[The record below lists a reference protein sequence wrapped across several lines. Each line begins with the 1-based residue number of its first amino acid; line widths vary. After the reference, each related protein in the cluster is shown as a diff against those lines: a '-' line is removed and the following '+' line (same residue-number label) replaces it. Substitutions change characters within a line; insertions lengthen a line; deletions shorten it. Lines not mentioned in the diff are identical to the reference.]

1 MFPTPIE
8 RTSLLTRI
16 LYKTALPLLLLAW
29 LLPMIAIL
37 STSVRGNADI
47 IAGNYWGWP
56 TEFKMFQ
63 NYGEVFNPDRSPML
77 LYFRNSVLIT
87 VPAVF
92 FAIFFSAMAGYTLAV
107 HRFRGRIFLYAM
119 FIAGN
124 FVPFQILMIP
134 VRTLF
139 DQLDLLDTLWA
150 LVIFHTSFQIGFAT
164 FFLRNFIADL
174 PIALVE
180 SARIEG
186 ATEMGVFFRV
196 ILPLIRP
203 ALASLGVLLFTFV
216 WNDFFWALTLVQSDK
231 ARPITFGLQALRGQW
246 SISWNLI
253 AAGSVVAA
261 IPSVI
266 VFFVLQRQ
274 FIAGLTFGGV
284 KE

>member
-1 MFPTPIE
+1 MFPTPID
-8 RTSLLTRI
+8 RTSPLTRVT
-16 LYKTALPLLLLAW
+16 YKVALPAILLLW
-29 LLPMIAIL
+29 LLPMIAVL
-37 STSVRGNADI
+37 VTSIRGNADI

-56 TEFKMFQ
+56 TEFKLVE
-63 NYGEVFNPDRSPML
+63 NYSEVFNPARSPML
-77 LYFRNSVLIT
+77 RYFLNSVAIT
-87 VPAVF
+87 LPSVV
-92 FAIFFSAMAGYTLAV
+92 FAIFFSAMAGYTLAI
-107 HRFRGRIFLYAM
+107 HRFRGRILLYAM

-139 DQLDLLDTLWA
+139 AGLGLLDTLWA
-150 LVIFHTSFQIGFAT
+150 LIIFHTSFQIGFAT

-174 PIALVE
+174 PMALVE

-261 IPSVI
+261 VPSVI

>member
-8 RTSLLTRI
+8 RTSAPVRI
-16 LYKTALPLLLLAW
+16 LYKLALPLVLIAW
-29 LLPMIAIL
+29 LLPMIAVIV
-37 STSVRGNADI
+37 TSMRGNADI

-56 TEFKMFQ
+56 TEFKMFE
-63 NYGEVFNPDRSPML
+63 NYAEVFNPARSPMA
-77 LYFRNSVLIT
+77 LYFRNSIIIT
-87 VPAVF
+87 LPAVF
-92 FAIFFSAMAGYTLAV
+92 FAIFFSAMAGYTLAI
-107 HRFRGRIFLYAM
+107 HRFKGRILLYAM

-124 FVPFQILMIP
+124 FVPYQILMIP

-139 DQLDLLDTLWA
+139 DNMDLLDTLWA
-150 LVIFHTSFQIGFAT
+150 LMIFHTAFQIGFAT

-186 ATEMGVFFRV
+186 ATEMGIFFRV

-203 ALASLGVLLFTFV
+203 ALASLGVLLFTFI
-216 WNDFFWALTLVQSDK
+216 WNDFFWALTLVQSDA

-253 AAGSVVAA
+253 SAGSIVAA
-261 IPSVI
+261 LPSVI
-266 VFFVLQRQ
+266 VFFVLQRHFVQ
-274 FIAGLTFGGV
+274 GLTFGGV

>member
-8 RTSLLTRI
+8 KTSAPVRI
-16 LYKTALPLLLLAW
+16 IYKIALPVVLIGW
-29 LLPMIAIL
+29 LLPMLAIL
-37 STSVRGNADI
+37 VTSVRGNADI

-56 TEFKMFQ
+56 TEFKLIQ
-63 NYGEVFNPDRSPML
+63 NYSEVFNPARSPML
-77 LYFRNSVLIT
+77 RYFINSVVIT
-87 VPAVF
+87 LPSVVMAV
-92 FAIFFSAMAGYTLAV
+92 FFSAMAGYTLAI
-107 HRFRGRIFLYAM
+107 HRFRGRILLYAM

-134 VRTLF
+134 VRTMF
-139 DQLDLLDTLWA
+139 ANLDLLDTLIA
-150 LVIFHTSFQIGFAT
+150 LIIFHTSFQIGFAT

-196 ILPLIRP
+196 IMPLIRP
-203 ALASLGVLLFTFV
+203 ALASLGVLLFTFI

-253 AAGSVVAA
+253 AAGSVVVA

-266 VFFVLQRQ
+266 VFFVLQKQ

>member
-8 RTSLLTRI
+8 KTSPLVRT
-16 LYKTALPLLLLAW
+16 LYRVAVPVVLVLW
-29 LLPMIAIL
+29 LLPMFAIL
-37 STSVRGNADI
+37 LTSIRGNADI

-56 TEFKMFQ
+56 SEIKFIA
-63 NYGEVFNPDRSPML
+63 NYSEVFNPARSPMFR
-77 LYFRNSVLIT
+77 YFINSLVIT
-87 VPAVF
+87 LPSVVMAV
-92 FAIFFSAMAGYTLAV
+92 FFSAMAGYTLAI
-107 HRFRGRIFLYAM
+107 HRFRGRILLYAM

-134 VRTLF
+134 VRTIF
-139 DQLDLLDTLWA
+139 FHLDLLDTLWA
-150 LVIFHTSFQIGFAT
+150 LIIFHTSFQIGFAT

-180 SARIEG
+180 SARMEG

-216 WNDFFWALTLVQSDK
+216 WNDFFWALTLVQSDA
-231 ARPITFGLQALRGQW
+231 ARPVTFGLQALRGQW

-253 AAGSVVAA
+253 SAGSVVAA
-261 IPSVI
+261 LPSVL
-266 VFFVLQRQ
+266 VFFLLQKQ

>member
-8 RTSLLTRI
+8 RTSVATRLLYRLG
-16 LYKTALPLLLLAW
+16 LYGLLFLW
-29 LLPMIAIL
+29 LLPMVAIL
-37 STSVRGNADI
+37 VTSIRGNADI

-56 TEFKMFQ
+56 TEFKFVQ
-63 NYGEVFNPDRSPML
+63 NYAEVFNPARSPML
-77 LYFRNSVLIT
+77 RYFINSVVIT
-87 VPAVF
+87 LPAVF
-92 FAIFFSAMAGYTLAV
+92 FSIFFSAMAGYTLAI
-107 HRFRGRIFLYAM
+107 HRFRGRILLYAM

-139 DQLDLLDTLWA
+139 ANLDLLDTLAA
-150 LVIFHTSFQIGFAT
+150 LIIFHTAFQIGFAT

-174 PIALVE
+174 PMALVE

-186 ATEMGVFFRV
+186 ATELGVFFRV
-196 ILPLIRP
+196 IMPLIRP
-203 ALASLGVLLFTFV
+203 ALASLGVLLFTFI
-216 WNDFFWALTLVQSDK
+216 WNDFFWALTLVQSDA

-253 AAGSVVAA
+253 AAGSVIAA
-261 IPSVI
+261 IPSVV

>member
-8 RTSLLTRI
+8 KTKMPTRVF
-16 LYKTALPLLLLAW
+16 YKLALPIVLLAW
-29 LLPMIAIL
+29 LLPMLAIIL
-37 STSVRGNADI
+37 TSMRGNADI
-47 IAGNYWGWP
+47 IAGNYWGVP
-56 TEFKMFQ
+56 RDFDMLN
-63 NYGEVFNPDRSPML
+63 NYAEVFNPARSPMA
-77 LYFRNSVLIT
+77 LYFRNSVIIT
-87 VPAVF
+87 IPSVF
-92 FAIFFSAMAGYTLAV
+92 MAIFFSAMAGYTLAI

-139 DQLDLLDTLWA
+139 GNLDLLDTLWA
-150 LVIFHTSFQIGFAT
+150 LIIFHTSFQIGFAT

-174 PIALVE
+174 PIALIE

-203 ALASLGVLLFTFV
+203 ALASLGVLLFTFI
-216 WNDFFWALTLVQSDK
+216 WNDFFWALTLVQSDA

-253 AAGSVVAA
+253 SAGSVVAA
-261 IPSVI
+261 LPSVL
-266 VFFVLQRQ
+266 VFFALQKH
-274 FIAGLTFGGV
+274 FVTGLTFGGV

>member
-8 RTSLLTRI
+8 RTGPIVRNVYRI
-16 LYKTALPLLLLAW
+16 VLPLVLLLW
-29 LLPMIAIL
+29 LLPMIAVL
-37 STSVRGNADI
+37 VTSIRGNADI

-56 TEFKMFQ
+56 TEFKLIH
-63 NYGEVFNPDRSPML
+63 NYSEVFNPARSPML
-77 LYFRNSVLIT
+77 RYFVNSVVIT
-87 VPAVF
+87 LPSVTL
-92 FAIFFSAMAGYTLAV
+92 AIFFSAMAGYTLAI
-107 HRFRGRIFLYAM
+107 HRFRGRILLYAM

-139 DQLDLLDTLWA
+139 GGLGLLDTLWA
-150 LVIFHTSFQIGFAT
+150 LIIFHTSFQIGFAT

-186 ATEMGVFFRV
+186 ATELGVFFRV

-261 IPSVI
+261 VPSVI

>member
-8 RTSLLTRI
+8 KTSTPTRLIYRISVPIVLLIWLMPMLAILLTS
-16 LYKTALPLLLLAW
+16 
-29 LLPMIAIL
+29 M
-37 STSVRGNADI
+37 RGNADI
-47 IAGNYWGWP
+47 LAGNYWGWP

-63 NYGEVFNPDRSPML
+63 NYAEVFNPARSPMA

-87 VPAVF
+87 LPSVAMAV
-92 FAIFFSAMAGYTLAV
+92 FFSAMAGYTLAI
-107 HRFRGRIFLYAM
+107 HRFRGRILLYAL

-139 DQLDLLDTLWA
+139 GNLNLLDTLWA
-150 LVIFHTSFQIGFAT
+150 LIIFHTAFQLGFAT

-174 PIALVE
+174 PMALVE

-186 ATEMGVFFRV
+186 ATEMGIFFRV
-196 ILPLIRP
+196 ILPLVRP
-203 ALASLGVLLFTFV
+203 ALASLGVLLFTFI
-216 WNDFFWALTLVQSDK
+216 WNDFFWALTLVQSDS

-253 AAGSVVAA
+253 SAGSVVAA
-261 IPSVI
+261 LPSVI
-266 VFFVLQRQ
+266 VFFMLQRH
-274 FIAGLTFGGV
+274 FVSGLTFGSV

>member
-8 RTSLLTRI
+8 RTSKPTQVIYRVA
-16 LYKTALPLLLLAW
+16 LYLLLAAW

-37 STSVRGNADI
+37 VTSIRGNADI

-56 TEFKMFQ
+56 TEFRFFQ
-63 NYGEVFNPDRSPML
+63 NYGEVFNPARSPML
-77 LYFRNSVLIT
+77 RYFINSVVIT
-87 VPAVF
+87 LPAVF
-92 FAIFFSAMAGYTLAV
+92 FAIFFSAMAGYTLAI
-107 HRFRGRIFLYAM
+107 HRFRGRILLYAM

-139 DQLDLLDTLWA
+139 ANMDLLDTLLA
-150 LVIFHTSFQIGFAT
+150 LIIFHTAFQIGFAT

-174 PIALVE
+174 PMALVE

-196 ILPLIRP
+196 IVPLIRP

-216 WNDFFWALTLVQSDK
+216 WNDFFWALTLVQSDR

-253 AAGSVVAA
+253 SAGSVIAA

-266 VFFVLQRQ
+266 VFFLLQKQ
-274 FIAGLTFGGV
+274 FIAGLTFGAV